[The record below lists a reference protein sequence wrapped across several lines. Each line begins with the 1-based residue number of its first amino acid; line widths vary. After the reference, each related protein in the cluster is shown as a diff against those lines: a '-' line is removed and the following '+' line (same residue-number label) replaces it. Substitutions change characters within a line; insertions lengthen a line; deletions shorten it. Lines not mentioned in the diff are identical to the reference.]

1 MRRGEGTT
9 GLFERAESAVSAL
22 VSWLQLGIEVLGAA
36 IIALGVVVAVVTFAR
51 VALARQ
57 HAEADPRVRLILA
70 RYLALA
76 LELQLAADILATAI
90 APSWD
95 AIGRLGAVAVIR
107 TGLNYFLNKEM
118 ENEAALVAPIA
129 PVGSSAAGEREAPG
143 TSERA

>member
-1 MRRGEGTT
+1 MQRAEVTT
-9 GLFERAESAVSAL
+9 GLFERAESTVSAS
-22 VSWLQLGIEVLGAA
+22 VSWLQLGIEVLGAV
-36 IIALGVVVAVVTFAR
+36 IIALGIVVAVATFAR

-76 LELQLAADILATAI
+76 LEFQLAADILATAI

-107 TGLNYFLNKEM
+107 TALNYFLNKEM
-118 ENEAALVAPIA
+118 ENEAALVE
-129 PVGSSAAGEREAPG
+129 PVVSAAAGERGALG